1 MAYRSWV
8 RDVVVELGQVQP
20 HLDPTHLTDGLDGPV
35 RLDAIPWRLLL
46 HKDLAVSKL
55 CVEVVVDC
63 AILVPVELQSR
74 KVEIPKYLSTYTIL
88 SPALFTAFL
97 IAFAF

>member
-1 MAYRSWV
+1 MRNE
-8 RDVVVELGQVQP
+8 VVQLGLVQP

-63 AILVPVELQSR
+63 AILVPVEMQCH
-74 KVEIPKYLSTYTIL
+74 KVEIPKYLST
-88 SPALFTAFL
+88 
-97 IAFAF
+97 